1 MLSLFSPILLPI
13 GYDSELLLSRWP
25 SFSLANLTNK
35 DGIVKGSNRNLT
47 GLRNDDS
54 SRFPSL
60 NEAEPLTLESSLC
73 NVRFVISRW
82 SKDNMSLFVYL
93 ILFSSASMEGV

>member
-1 MLSLFSPILLPI
+1 MISISGSAFLILFATANKRVKCPNPTPLVGKKTMLSLFSPILLPI
-13 GYDSELLLSRWP
+13 GYDSELFLSRWP
-25 SFSLANLTNK
+25 SFSLANLTNS

-60 NEAEPLTLESSLC
+60 NEAEPLTL
-73 NVRFVISRW
+73 
-82 SKDNMSLFVYL
+82 
-93 ILFSSASMEGV
+93 